1 MGSRPTLEKQVRD
14 YSVQGMSGL
23 VKVYRFCGVRPDRA
37 AAQEIAA
44 VPYDVVTA
52 EEARAIIGK
61 KPRSFLRVS
70 RPDAEMPGIP
80 AQDVR
85 VYQRAKE
92 NFDSLMAQG
101 LLQQDATPGM
111 YLYRVQQNGDTF
123 LGLCCCLDVEDYRN
137 GTIRRHE
144 QTRYDKE
151 EDRTRH
157 IEATKTHN
165 GPVVVLYR
173 DPGTVYSFLQGL
185 VTPATVPDAE
195 VRGEQGGIHRI
206 YRIADPGVL
215 SRIEQEF
222 QQVPS
227 LYIADGHH
235 RAKASVNVADRRIA
249 AGLSGD
255 GEVAHFMGVLF
266 AENRVRIHGYSRLLA
281 DLGAYTPAPF
291 LQDLRKYFEVTPYGN
306 VRGAEFNIP
315 PKIKK
320 PERYHVM
327 HMYLAGQWYEC
338 TRPLEKNAA
347 PLDSLDVA
355 VLQTW
360 VLEGLLGITDP
371 RGDSRLQYLG
381 GARPVADL
389 EKLVDLGNYQL
400 AFAMQPVKVGTV
412 LSIADAGGVMPPKST
427 WFEPKLLSGLVV
439 HTFD

>member
-1 MGSRPTLEKQVRD
+1 MVSR
-14 YSVQGMSGL
+14 L
-23 VKVYRFCGVRPDRA
+23 VKIYRFAGVRPDRP

-52 EEARAIIGK
+52 DEARVIISK
-61 KPRSFLRVS
+61 RPRSFLRIS
-70 RPDAEMPGIP
+70 RPDAELPGIP
-80 AQDVR
+80 AGDAR
-85 VYQRAKE
+85 IYERAKE
-92 NFDSLMAQG
+92 NFDTLLAQG
-101 LLQQDATPGM
+101 LMQKDASPGM
-111 YLYRVQQNGDTF
+111 YLYRVRQNGDTF

-137 GTIRRHE
+137 NTIRRHE

-165 GPVVVLYR
+165 GPVVLLYR
-173 DPGTVYSFLQGL
+173 DTGTIFSFLNTL
-185 VTPATVPDAE
+185 ITPATAPDAE
-195 VRGEQGGIHRI
+195 VRGEQGGIHQI
-206 YRIADPGVL
+206 FRIADPGVL
-215 SRIEQEF
+215 FRIEQEF
-222 QQVPS
+222 FQVPS

-249 AGLSGD
+249 AGLPVC
-255 GEVAHFMGVLF
+255 GEVSRFMGVMF
-266 AENRVRIHGYSRLLA
+266 AQERVRIHGYSRLLS
-281 DLGAYTPAPF
+281 DLGTYTPLTF
-291 LQDLRKYFEVTPYGN
+291 LSALEKYFEVTPYGK
-306 VRGAEFNIP
+306 VRGAEYNIP

-338 TRPLEKNAA
+338 NRPREKNAA
-347 PLDSLDVA
+347 PLDALDVA

-360 VLEGLLGITDP
+360 VLEGLLKITDP
-371 RGDSRLQYLG
+371 RGDTRLQYLG

-389 EKLVDLGNYQL
+389 EKLVDIGKYQL
-400 AFAMQPVKVGTV
+400 AFAMQPVKVETV

>member
-1 MGSRPTLEKQVRD
+1 MGSQPTLENRFGGFSLPV
-14 YSVQGMSGL
+14 VSGL
-23 VKVYRFCGVRPDRA
+23 VKVYRFAGVRPDRPV
-37 AAQEIAA
+37 AQEIAA
-44 VPYDVVTA
+44 VPYDVVTT
-52 EEARAIIGK
+52 EEVRAIVGK
-61 KPRSFLRVS
+61 NSRSFLRVS
-70 RPDAEMPGIP
+70 RPDAEMPGVP
-80 AQDVR
+80 AGDAR
-85 VYQRAKE
+85 VYERAKE
-92 NFDSLMAQG
+92 NFDALRSQG
-101 LLQQDATPGM
+101 LMKKDATPGM
-111 YLYRVQQNGDTF
+111 YLYRVRQNGDTF

-137 GTIRRHE
+137 TTIRRHE

-157 IEATKTHN
+157 IEATRTHN
-165 GPVVVLYR
+165 GPVVLLYR
-173 DPGTVYSFLQGL
+173 DTGTVFSFLNGL
-185 VTPATVPDAE
+185 ITPATVPDAE
-195 VRGEQGGIHRI
+195 VRGEQGGIHQI
-206 YRIADPGVL
+206 FRIADPGVL

-235 RAKASVNVADRRIA
+235 RAKASVNVADHRIA
-249 AGLSGD
+249 AGLPAD
-255 GEVAHFMGVLF
+255 GEVSHFMGVLF
-266 AENRVRIHGYSRLLA
+266 AQNRVRIHGYSRLLA
-281 DLGAYTPAPF
+281 DLGTYTPLTF
-291 LQDLRKYFEVTPYGN
+291 LVDLRKYFEVIPYGN

-347 PLDSLDVA
+347 LPDTLDVA

-371 RGDSRLQYLG
+371 RGDARLQYLG

-389 EKLVDLGNYQL
+389 EKLVDLGKYQL
-400 AFAMQPVKVGTV
+400 AFAMQPVKVETV